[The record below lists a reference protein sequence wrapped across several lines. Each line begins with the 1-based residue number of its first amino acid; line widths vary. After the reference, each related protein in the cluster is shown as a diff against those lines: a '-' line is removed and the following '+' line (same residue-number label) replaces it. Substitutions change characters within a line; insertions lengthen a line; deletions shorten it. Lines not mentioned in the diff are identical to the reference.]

1 MTDKTPAMT
10 ELPDGA
16 TVLPDGSAFA
26 IASFPLPANHWLY
39 APREYRDG
47 EEDPIELPSPILSHQ
62 AHGDVVRAAIR
73 YAVRGATMCGKE
85 PDFDPDALVQNA
97 MYALCG
103 PFGGAALQSAQPSAA
118 VSDEAARLAEQ
129 LSNIANGVRICGV
142 HDRHFVSNRL
152 HEIAR
157 AILALRPAQHAPEWD
172 GGEPANLQAAARD
185 ADEWL
190 ALIQR
195 LNDAGRWLF
204 SQPDSRPKLDGC
216 RAALSKILCA
226 PAQQAVP
233 MTDEQVDRIWNALP
247 MGNGFWLSF
256 ARAVEAHHG
265 ITQRADGGE
274 KQA

>member
-1 MTDKTPAMT
+1 MTDKTTAMP

-103 PFGGAALQSAQPSAA
+103 PFGGAALQSAQPAAA
-118 VSDEAARLAEQ
+118 VSDETIYAVWTQHCQTPGTTTRQ
-129 LSNIANGVRICGV
+129 LVCA
-142 HDRHFVSNRL
+142 F
-152 HEIAR
+152 AR
-157 AILALRPAQHAPEWD
+157 AILALRP
-172 GGEPANLQAAARD
+172 
-185 ADEWL
+185 
-190 ALIQR
+190 
-195 LNDAGRWLF
+195 
-204 SQPDSRPKLDGC
+204 
-216 RAALSKILCA
+216 
-226 PAQQAVP
+226 QAVP